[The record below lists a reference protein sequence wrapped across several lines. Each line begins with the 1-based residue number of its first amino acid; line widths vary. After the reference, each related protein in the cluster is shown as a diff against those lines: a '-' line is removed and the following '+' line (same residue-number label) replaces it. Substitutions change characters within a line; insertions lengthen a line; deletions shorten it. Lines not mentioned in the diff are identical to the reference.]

1 MTLRSD
7 RARTT
12 ARRAAAPPTLTL
24 AAALT
29 LQGWGARSGAGHPCH
44 VTKASSKAWQSDPAA
59 AERPRSTACFPG
71 IPLYVKLGRRVVYDP
86 ADLDRW
92 LASHRRASTSDEGE
106 AA

>member
-29 LQGWGARSGAGHPCH
+29 LQGWGARSLAGHPSH
-44 VTKASSKAWQSDPAA
+44 VTKASSKAWQSNPAA
-59 AERPRSTACFPG
+59 AEYGVFPRHFPSVLSG
-71 IPLYVKLGRRVVYDP
+71 NR
-86 ADLDRW
+86 
-92 LASHRRASTSDEGE
+92 SQ
-106 AA
+106 